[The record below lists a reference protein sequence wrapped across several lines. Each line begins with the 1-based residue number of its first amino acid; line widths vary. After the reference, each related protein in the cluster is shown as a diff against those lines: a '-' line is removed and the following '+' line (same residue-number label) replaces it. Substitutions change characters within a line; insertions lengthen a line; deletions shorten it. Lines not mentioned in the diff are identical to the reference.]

1 MSWQCPAHI
10 LSQAATSN
18 SPDQEMPV
26 MRLFEAW
33 FHHTCSFPNPYLGL
47 GITRQGIKQHRM
59 LEMVIALLV
68 HMLFLLLAFCDFH
81 CSEIQSQE
89 FQASVQ
95 ETCQVLDIAVH
106 LDSACR
112 NVNGHPGDCVPGVF
126 LELMSTYVLAIRDWR
141 RAQDLGCRTTCGHG
155 QR

>member
-1 MSWQCPAHI
+1 
-10 LSQAATSN
+10 
-18 SPDQEMPV
+18 
-26 MRLFEAW
+26 
-33 FHHTCSFPNPYLGL
+33 
-47 GITRQGIKQHRM
+47 
-59 LEMVIALLV
+59 MVIALLV
-68 HMLFLLLAFCDFH
+68 HMLFLLLTFCDFH

-95 ETCQVLDIAVH
+95 ETCQVLDIVVH

-126 LELMSTYVLAIRDWR
+126 LELMSTYVLAIQDWR

-155 QR
+155 QRWVPDLHWLRDCCGRFRLNPSFVRSLCGPFVSYKPGHDSASWKHCRAQNSDGEFLRRNIEK